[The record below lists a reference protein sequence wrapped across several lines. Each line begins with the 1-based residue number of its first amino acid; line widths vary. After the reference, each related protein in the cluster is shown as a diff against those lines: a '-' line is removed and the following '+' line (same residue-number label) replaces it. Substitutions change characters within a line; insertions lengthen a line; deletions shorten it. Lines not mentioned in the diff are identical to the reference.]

1 MKFILRGIAKYFGIG
16 LATVLPFAFAIW
28 VVVFVVNQVDGL
40 VGWYIPWTDVHI
52 PGIGFVIV
60 LLLIFVL
67 GLLSRVYISRVL
79 LSWADALFTRIPF
92 VKSIYTTAKELIQN
106 VMGRRNA
113 FQSAVLVEWPDE
125 RALVLGFVTSE
136 ELPTEIDPT
145 GERVSVYL
153 PNAFQF
159 AGATVIVQKSRLH
172 PCGLTTEQAFKFAL
186 SAGLG
191 QSSQAG
197 TSEEEEETTSA
208 PSNGQSVTLS

>member
-191 QSSQAG
+191 QSNQAG
-197 TSEEEEETTSA
+197 TSEEEETTSA